1 MIIRTQPCCNSRK
14 ISSLT
19 SLLLVILWLIP
30 RLPLGNQEPI
40 IAIVA
45 YGMGSSAMQIQVI
58 SLFRLV
64 HLEILNLANNHF
76 NYSQIPSQLNK
87 LSLTILAGN
96 LTHLQ
101 ELNLSRVN
109 ISSIVPNLLGNAS
122 SLRLLYLRG
131 CGLRG
136 DFPIVIFKL
145 PNLQALNV
153 SCNAYLTGYFPDSIG
168 NLQSLTQLKLSC
180 CNFSGSI
187 PSSIGN
193 LARLSV
199 LVLWRNQL
207 IGLIPSSIE
216 NLTGLSVLDLGTNQ
230 LTCPIPSSFGN
241 LTQLNALYL
250 NNNHL
255 TGPIPSSIGN
265 LIKLNSLFLGNNQLT
280 GPILSSF
287 GNLTQLNALYLDD
300 SHLTGPIPSS
310 IGNLIKLNSL
320 FLGNNQLTGPISS
333 SIWNIIQLKVMFLGH
348 NQLTGPI
355 PSSIENFTQLRHLDF
370 SNCNT
375 FVDFVH
381 VFKLNNLSFLTLSG
395 NQVSF
400 EERLSNATLPRVY
413 LSVLDLRR
421 NNLQVSIPENW
432 TKGKRLKIINFSY
445 NQFKRGVPRSLV
457 NCKML
462 EILDLSNNQVRDMFP
477 SWLGNLPNL
486 KILSLK
492 ANKFYAYKFPS
503 LQIIDHSKNNFV
515 GKLPLEL
522 LGNRKLTYL
531 TFLGFFNVS
540 HNHLMGPIP
549 QGKQFDTFE
558 NSSFEKNS
566 GLCGISLTKKCDDSY
581 ASTLPPV
588 NTHDST
594 GSLFEFGWRIV
605 LLGYGFG
612 LVVGMTTGH
621 ILIARKSEWLM
632 RTFSVRQ
639 L

>member
-1 MIIRTQPCCNSRK
+1 MYKQFFSV
-14 ISSLT
+14 
-19 SLLLVILWLIP
+19 LLL
-30 RLPLGNQEPI
+30 
-40 IAIVA
+40 
-45 YGMGSSAMQIQVI
+45 MGSKRKSSVSNSIEAIKLQ
-58 SLFRLV
+58 LLRL
-64 HLEILNLANNHF
+64 HPILDWESYPTLSSSPLEESID
-76 NYSQIPSQLNK
+76 
-87 LSLTILAGN
+87 
-96 LTHLQ
+96 
-101 ELNLSRVN
+101 
-109 ISSIVPNLLGNAS
+109 SSIVPNLLGNAS

-421 NNLQVSIPENW
+421 NNLQ
-432 TKGKRLKIINFSY
+432 
-445 NQFKRGVPRSLV
+445 
-457 NCKML
+457 
-462 EILDLSNNQVRDMFP
+462 
-477 SWLGNLPNL
+477 
-486 KILSLK
+486 
-492 ANKFYAYKFPS
+492 
-503 LQIIDHSKNNFV
+503 
-515 GKLPLEL
+515 
-522 LGNRKLTYL
+522 LTYL